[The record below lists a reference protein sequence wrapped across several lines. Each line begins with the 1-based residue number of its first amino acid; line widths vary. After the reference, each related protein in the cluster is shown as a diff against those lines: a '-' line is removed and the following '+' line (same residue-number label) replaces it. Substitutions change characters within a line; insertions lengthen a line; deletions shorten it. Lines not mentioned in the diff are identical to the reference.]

1 MWLITTAL
9 FNIHWAAAAAIAAI
23 AAVVTRGT
31 VSSITGW

>member
-9 FNIHWAAAAAIAAI
+9 FNIHWAAAAAAI